1 MLDPLKHYIEAAGWQ
16 RVVLEIFLIYVILL
30 LAYRLVQGTR
40 GAGVLRGLVFLL
52 VGAFVS
58 MLFVVKHFQLYAIEW
73 LMTGFL
79 PIFIVPIVVVLQP
92 ELRRA
97 LVRLGQNPFVR
108 IFLRGESTVAD
119 ELVRSVTQLSRKRI
133 GALIAIERDILL
145 GGFIEGGVPL
155 DAQLTAEL
163 LCTIFYPGTMLH
175 DGAIVVRNQRIAAAG
190 CLFPLS
196 ESPGVSAELG
206 TRHRAALGLTEETD
220 AVAIVVSEETGTI
233 SMAVRGQMTR
243 NLDADSM
250 RRLLDEFAVDEV
262 TKSTRRRR

>member
-1 MLDPLKHYIEAAGWQ
+1 MFDPLKYYAEAAGWHK
-16 RVVLEIFLIYVILL
+16 VVLEIAIIYLVLFITH
-30 LAYRLVQGTR
+30 RLVRGTR
-40 GAGVLRGLVFLL
+40 GAGVLRGLVFLF
-52 VGAFVS
+52 VIAFVG

-73 LMTGFL
+73 LMTSFL
-79 PIFIVPIVVVLQP
+79 PIFIVPIVVILQP

-97 LVRLGQNPFVR
+97 LVRIGQNPFVR
-108 IFLRGESTVAD
+108 FFLRGESTVAD

-175 DGAIVVRNQRIAAAG
+175 DGAVVIRNQRIAAAG

-196 ESPGVSAELG
+196 ESPGISAELG
-206 TRHRAALGLTEETD
+206 TRHRAAIGLTEETD
-220 AVAIVVSEETGTI
+220 AFAIVVSEETGVI
-233 SMAVRGQMTR
+233 SVAVRGQMTR
-243 NLDADSM
+243 NLDGESL
-250 RRLLDEFAVDEV
+250 RRLLDEFAVDEIA
-262 TKSTRRRR
+262 KSARRRR